1 MALYPESEQQENTSA
16 HALLEVAIRIS
27 QQGDKAEARQLLR
40 SYLENHPQD
49 ERAWAWYVDTFSD
62 DQKRLRIL
70 QVYLKHH
77 PESHFAH
84 KAISAL
90 RRRLNRGKSPAQV
103 TTSTEPFQEPAT
115 GWPPALNPDIVQP
128 DANESTEVAAS
139 KPSKEQASP
148 SRMADETRLLIL
160 AVSIILITI
169 ILAVAWSLL
178 H

>member
-1 MALYPESEQQENTSA
+1 MALNLKSEPQESTSA

-27 QQGDKAEARQLLR
+27 QQGDKTEARQLLR

-77 PESHFAH
+77 PESRFAR

-90 RRRLNRGKSPAQV
+90 RRRLRGGESSAQV
-103 TTSTEPFQEPAT
+103 EPSTESFQEAAT
-115 GWPPALNPDIVQP
+115 GWPPTLNPDIVQA
-128 DANESTEVAAS
+128 DAQEPTDAAAS
-139 KPSKEQASP
+139 EPSEEQARP